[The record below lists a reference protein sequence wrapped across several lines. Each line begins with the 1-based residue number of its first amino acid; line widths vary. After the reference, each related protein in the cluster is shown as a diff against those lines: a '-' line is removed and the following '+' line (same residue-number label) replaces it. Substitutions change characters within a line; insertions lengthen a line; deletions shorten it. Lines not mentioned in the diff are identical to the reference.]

1 MKTKLLNSMRVL
13 LVAAGL
19 CMGAN
24 AWAGDP
30 TAWGDGTGKSWTS
43 PTTGTYYSGSTISL
57 KGVTITLGSA
67 DDASHEWSY
76 DNGLKPAQM
85 PTTDGTASTLITTFS
100 AETPFGTLPTKGCFL
115 KIVPSE
121 DGKVT
126 INCKP
131 STGSGQSLVFVTATA
146 DAPTTIT
153 AAAIDVS
160 TAAGDK
166 EYDVTNGNVY
176 YFFQLA
182 YSGQLTGYR
191 PILKGVSFT
200 SASLSE
206 AYLALQ
212 SAYKTAKAFYD
223 ASVEGTGLFCYS
235 TSARSTFNTVLEGA
249 KTLLDGTPT
258 DAECTSKTTDVN
270 NALAT
275 FKAAQNKPD
284 AEKCYYIKYGE
295 LYLNLNSDQKW
306 SDATVY
312 MPVLSNQPYAVK
324 FEAKD
329 DTENAY
335 YIKNAGGSV
344 YIYKQDGNYATALG
358 DKNNNHYF
366 LPEAVAGG
374 DIKFKSSWQGTYYFA
389 SGTPAHGAVLG
400 VSSQNVKSFTVSEA
414 SQATATANITSAQWA
429 TFVAPFDVTLP
440 TGVTAYTCTYTN
452 KKLTTTATGSK
463 TVGANTPVLLHSE
476 STYTNK
482 FTGYAQSYWSG
493 KPESNSLVGTLS
505 AITLDTDGTVYLLQ
519 KQDEVVGWYQYST
532 GTISS
537 TANRAYLKVPAA
549 APATVARRFIPLFDE
564 SEPTGI
570 TQVNGEDVKA
580 NAYYNLK
587 GQRVSQPTKG
597 LYIVGGKKVMVK

>member
-1 MKTKLLNSMRVL
+1 MRVL

-24 AWAGDP
+24 AWADT
-30 TAWGDGTGKSWTS
+30 TAWGNGTGTSWSS
-43 PTTGTYYSGSTISL
+43 PTSGTYYSGSTISL

-67 DDASHEWSY
+67 DDASHGWEYNSG
-76 DNGLKPAQM
+76 NKGLLPAQM
-85 PTTDGTASTLITTFS
+85 PNTDGTVSTLITSFS
-100 AETPFGTLPTKGCFL
+100 TTTPFGTLPTKGCFL

-131 STGSGQSLVFVTATA
+131 STGKGQSLVFVTATS

-153 AAAIDVS
+153 AAAIDAS
-160 TAAGDK
+160 TAEGNK

-176 YFFQLA
+176 YFFQLG
-182 YSGQLTGYR
+182 YSGYLSGYR
-191 PILKGVSFT
+191 LTLKGVSFT

-206 AYLALQ
+206 AYLTLQ
-212 SAYKTAKAFYD
+212 SAYNTAKAFYD
-223 ASVEGTGLFCYS
+223 ASVEGDGLFCYTS
-235 TSARSTFNTVLEGA
+235 SARSTFNTMLTEA

-258 DAECTSKTTDVN
+258 DEQCTAKTTEVN
-270 NALAT
+270 TALTT

-284 AEKCYYIKYGE
+284 ADKCYYIKYGA

-306 SDATVY
+306 STATVN

-324 FEAKD
+324 FEAKG

-335 YIKNAGGSV
+335 YIKNADGSV
-344 YIYKQDGNYATALG
+344 YIYSQGSYATALG
-358 DKNNNHYF
+358 DKNTAHYF

-374 DIKFKSSWQGTYYFA
+374 NIKFKSSWQNTYYFA
-389 SGTPAHGAVLG
+389 GKSFEHGSSLG
-400 VSSQNVKSFTVSEA
+400 VSSSPILSFTVEEA

-429 TFVAPFDVTLP
+429 TFVAPFAVELP
-440 TGVTAYTCTYTN
+440 ASVTAYTCTYAEGT
-452 KKLTTTATGSK
+452 LTTTATGSQ
-463 TVGANTPVLLHSE
+463 TVEANTPVLLYSA
-476 STYTNK
+476 SNYNNA

-493 KPESNSLVGTLS
+493 LPESNSLVGTLS
-505 AITLDTDGTVYLLQ
+505 AIALPTDGTVYLLQ
-519 KQDEVVGWYQYST
+519 KQGDVVGWYQYSS

-549 APATVARRFIPLFDE
+549 AARQFIPLFDD
-564 SEPTGI
+564 SETTGI
-570 TQVNGEDVKA
+570 TQVNGENVKA
-580 NAYYNLK
+580 NDYYNLK

-597 LYIVGGKKVMVK
+597 LYIVGGRKVMVK